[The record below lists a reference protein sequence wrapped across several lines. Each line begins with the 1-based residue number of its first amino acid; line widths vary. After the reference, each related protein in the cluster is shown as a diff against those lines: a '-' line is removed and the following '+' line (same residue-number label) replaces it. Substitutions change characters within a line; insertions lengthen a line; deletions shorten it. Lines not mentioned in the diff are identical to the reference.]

1 MKIEVRVLNAMR
13 LTKLLIAASRW
24 LSRHADILND
34 LNVYPVPDG
43 DTGTNMSMTLQA
55 VENDLVKLSYE
66 PSMEELCEI
75 VSETILLG
83 ARGNSGTILS
93 QIFQGFLEGLKNKEE
108 VNVDDVIEAFEKAKE
123 KAYLAVNTPVE
134 GTMLTVIRKVS
145 EAAKIYQ
152 GDKKDFIPF
161 LNYIKNVAGDAVEDT
176 PNLLDKLKEAG
187 VVDAGGKGIYY
198 ILEGFER
205 SVKDPQM
212 LEELERII
220 QSQSKRKEILNA
232 NILSMEEIKNKYC
245 TEFIIENG
253 DFDLEKYKEEI
264 GKYGNSMVC
273 AQSFKKTKTHIHTN
287 NPGLVFEVACKL
299 GDLSH
304 IKIDNMALQQ
314 HKNKLFD
321 EHEIFNQKKDGYLI
335 KNRENEE
342 IAFFAIAD
350 SKELGEEFI
359 KLGATAV
366 LIGGQTKN
374 PSVSDIEEVLK
385 KISAETVYLLPN
397 NKNIISTAKIVEN
410 RSKKEVVVVETKS
423 ILEGYYIIKNKD
435 LGLERIAEQTY
446 FNKSIEI
453 TKAVRNT
460 KVRELEITKGD
471 YIALV
476 NGEIEAKEK
485 DLNKLIN
492 YINKKYVTALTL
504 HVLVSLGKESKTED
518 MEELKKIKKLSRYE
532 EIEGLQE
539 NYILYIYVENRD
551 PSLPEIAIVT
561 DSTSDISK
569 EMIKDLK
576 NIEIIPLKVK
586 LDGNNYY
593 RDGVDISKKHFWEKI
608 LQEGQLPKTS
618 QPSPAEFKELYEKL
632 LNRGYKKIISIHIS
646 GKLSGTQQAARVGR
660 SMLKS
665 DGDIIIIDSKTV
677 TFALGYL
684 AIEAAK
690 KAKLGESLSQ
700 IVKWIEER
708 KEAMKVY
715 FVVKD
720 LELLQKGGRV
730 GKTSAKIGGILKIKP
745 ILKME
750 NGEIAI
756 ETKAI
761 GEKGAML
768 YMEKLIKSS
777 KTSIVFYTGWGG
789 ERNQLIKADMLKNIA
804 EKYKKVDYRGRIE
817 IGAVIGSHVGSVYG
831 MGIMDKIR

>member
-1 MKIEVRVLNAMR
+1 MKIEVKVLNAMR

-108 VNVDDVIEAFEKAKE
+108 VNVDDVIDAFEKAKN
-123 KAYLAVNTPVE
+123 KAYLAVNKPVE

-161 LNYIKNVAGDAVEDT
+161 LNYIKNVAGDAVEET

-220 QSQSKRKEILNA
+220 QSQSKRKEILSA
-232 NILSMEEIKNKYC
+232 NMLSMEKIKNKYC

-253 DFDLEKYKEEI
+253 EFDLEKYKEEI
-264 GKYGNSMVC
+264 GKYGNSIVC

-342 IAFFAIAD
+342 IAFFAVAD

-359 KLGATAV
+359 KLGAVAV

-374 PSVSDIEEVLK
+374 PSVSDMEEVLK
-385 KISAETVYLLPN
+385 KISSETVYLLPN
-397 NKNIISTAKIVEN
+397 NKNIISTAKLVAN
-410 RSKKEVVVVETKS
+410 RSKKEIVVVETKS

-435 LGLERIAEQTY
+435 LGLERIVEQT
-446 FNKSIEI
+446 FCNKSIEI
-453 TKAVRNT
+453 TKAVRDT
-460 KVRELEITKGD
+460 KVGELEIIKGD
-471 YIALV
+471 FIALV
-476 NGEIEAKEK
+476 NGKIEAKEK

-492 YINKKYVTALTL
+492 YIKNKYITALTL
-504 HVLVSLGKESKTED
+504 HVLVSLGKGSKNED
-518 MEELKKIKKLSRYE
+518 IEELRKIEKLSRYE

-539 NYILYIYVENRD
+539 NYVLYIYIENRD
-551 PSLPEIAIVT
+551 SSLPEIAIVT

-569 EMIKDLK
+569 EMIKDFK

-593 RDGVDISKKHFWEKI
+593 RDGVDISKKNFWEKI

-660 SMLKS
+660 SMLKR
-665 DGDIIIIDSKTV
+665 DEDIIIIDSKTV

-720 LELLQKGGRV
+720 LELLKKGGRV

-768 YMEKLIKSS
+768 YMEKLIKLS
-777 KTSIVFYTGWGG
+777 KTSIVLYTGWGG
-789 ERNQLIKADMLKNIA
+789 ERSQLIKADMLKNIA